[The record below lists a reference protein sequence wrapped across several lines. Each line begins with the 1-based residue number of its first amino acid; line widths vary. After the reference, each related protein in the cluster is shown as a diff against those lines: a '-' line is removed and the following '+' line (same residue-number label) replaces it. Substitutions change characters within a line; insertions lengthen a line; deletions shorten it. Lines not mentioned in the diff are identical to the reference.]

1 MKIAQLFDP
10 CGFVPLAI
18 FVAQGVKGR
27 AVIEVG
33 EVCQLVIDDVL
44 SQVVWQQ
51 KYEGR
56 YRDDTPS
63 GAVPQYALSATYAH
77 AFQFKSQQ
85 RCLLVDHLSQGG
97 SVMCCECA
105 NDKSHHALPEGCA
118 CQVVGV
124 EREDNTVTLLARPHT
139 TTTQARVGFQGESS
153 FDNINALAVVQEAA
167 CVARGRPVQQPF
179 QCRAMLVY
187 QPLQILDIARVIVRN
202 CDRNGAVFASK

>member
-10 CGFVPLAI
+10 CGFVSLAI

-51 KYEGR
+51 KYERR
-56 YRDDTPS
+56 YGDNAPS

-77 AFQFKSQQ
+77 AFQFQSQQ
-85 RCLLVDHLSQGG
+85 RCLLVDHLLQGG
-97 SVMCCECA
+97 SVVCCECA
-105 NDKSHHALPEGCA
+105 HDKSHHALPEGCA

-124 EREDNTVTLLARPHT
+124 KGKGDAALFLVRANTAATY
-139 TTTQARVGFQGESS
+139 ARVGFE
-153 FDNINALAVVQEAA
+153 
-167 CVARGRPVQQPF
+167 
-179 QCRAMLVY
+179 
-187 QPLQILDIARVIVRN
+187 
-202 CDRNGAVFASK
+202 